1 MRISYHMKGHIKQLP
16 DLPVWIHSTEPSSP
30 LSAVSE
36 IFLQL
41 PLESEGRSCPMTQ
54 CQPPAAS
61 PASGTHAS
69 PVAVPVITEFSLQRA
84 ETCSEAVYV
93 VASVWSSGFCPL
105 LIAFDSLVPLCSF
118 RGQMCLLEILF
129 QSQRKD
135 CSDFSQHHDPRH
147 AGHGH
152 TQTPEESWKPKACF
166 SWLLPFFSVPLSRGR
181 ISPAAPTRCR
191 KASLASLQIHLRVS
205 SQEPPCTHGLD
216 K

>member
-105 LIAFDSLVPLCSF
+105 LVAFDSLVPLCSF

-191 KASLASLQIHLRVS
+191 KASRASLQIHLRVS